1 MPVGE
6 GAVAAMATPA
16 DKDDAGGEAE
26 ARDRPPP
33 SLPGEPEDKYYHG
46 VIAKIFWGTREGVI
60 RSDSGRELPFTFA
73 FVTLLGAPSHDIRYL
88 REGMRVGF
96 DVGWT
101 SKGLRVTLIKLYE
114 AS

>member
-1 MPVGE
+1 M
-6 GAVAAMATPA
+6 
-16 DKDDAGGEAE
+16 
-26 ARDRPPP
+26 
-33 SLPGEPEDKYYHG
+33 
-46 VIAKIFWGTREGVI
+46 IAKIFWGTREGVI